1 MVSFRHKQKLEKCQI
16 IFETHKVVQN
26 TCSSITA
33 LKKNFDKN
41 EKNIVVFVIVFII
54 CVNNCNFLI
63 LLIVYYKKN
72 TKLSLGANEIHNK
85 NNIFLRFE
93 IKSVTKDPYLKET
106 YCLSFPIFQVDTSNP
121 YKIYKKM
128 TFFVFFLILFTII
141 VLSFLNNDCLR
152 RNDIKK
158 EKIAA
163 IDDVAVELCSS

>member
-1 MVSFRHKQKLEKCQI
+1 S
-16 IFETHKVVQN
+16 
-26 TCSSITA
+26 CSKYLLVNHSI
-33 LKKNFDKN
+33 KKNFDKN

-63 LLIVYYKKN
+63 LVSIGKTIDKN
-72 TKLSLGANEIHNK
+72 LNS
-85 NNIFLRFE
+85 
-93 IKSVTKDPYLKET
+93 KSKDPCLKET